1 MQLFE
6 FVKGHSYQQFKL
18 LAKMMFS
25 WLACRFCGSSIAAL
39 AEPNFWE
46 KKLMQ
51 NTPLIATLPTTVSPK
66 RHRLEK
72 KNGESV
78 AGPSDFQ

>member
-25 WLACRFCGSSIAAL
+25 WSAFTFRGSSVAAL
-39 AEPNFWE
+39 AEPNFWGE

-66 RHRLEK
+66 WRGLKK
-72 KNGESV
+72 KNKTVRAE
-78 AGPSDFQ
+78 